1 MERRHDTIAAVATP
15 PGTGGI
21 AIVRVSGPGSSQVA
35 RAVLRRRSGT
45 DVLPLLPRTALLG
58 TAVGPDGGMLDE
70 VLALWMPGPA
80 SYTREDVLE
89 IHCHGGPAAAQGVLG
104 AALAAGARLARPGEF
119 TLRAF
124 LNGRIDLVQAEAV
137 LDVIQARTQ
146 EALRAHEALLA
157 GALSQEVGSWQDRL
171 GGILARVEAHLDF
184 PEEDD
189 VGEEDWGEIREELG
203 QLAREMERKLETFGW
218 GRTAREGFTVALVGV
233 PNVGKSS
240 LLNRL
245 VGEERAIVT
254 ELPGTTRDLVDGW
267 TQAGGVPVRLVDTA
281 GLRAARDPAEAEG
294 VRRAQRARDEADAVV
309 LVCEAGRALRP
320 EEEEEAR
327 GLASRNAAVAAV
339 NKADLGPGP
348 LERLRAL
355 GLEPV
360 LVSARTGQGIPELLE
375 RIAALALGGSR
386 GPTGEA
392 PLTRERHRRL
402 VETALAAVRN
412 GARILEGGGIP
423 EVAAS
428 ELHAARRALAELL
441 GWGTPD
447 DVLDR
452 IFSQFCIGK

>member
-1 MERRHDTIAAVATP
+1 MEHPTDTIAAVATP

-35 RAVLRRRSGT
+35 RAVLRRRTGAEP
-45 DVLPLLPRTALLG
+45 LPLSPRAVRVG
-58 TAVGPDGGMLDE
+58 SAVGPDGRVLDE

-157 GALSQEVGSWQDRL
+157 GALSEEVGSWQHRL
-171 GGILARVEAHLDF
+171 GRLLARVEAHLDF
-184 PEEDD
+184 PEEED
-189 VGEEDWGEIREELG
+189 VGSEDWEAIRDELG
-203 QLAREMERKLETFGW
+203 ELAREMGRKLETFGW
-218 GRTAREGFTVALVGV
+218 GRTIREGYTVALVGV

-254 ELPGTTRDLVDGW
+254 ELPGTTRDLIDGW
-267 TQAGGVPVRLVDTA
+267 TQAAGVPVRILDTA
-281 GLRAARDPAEAEG
+281 GLRAARDPVEAEG
-294 VRRAQRARDEADAVV
+294 VRRAERARDEADAVI
-309 LVCEAGRALRP
+309 LVCEAGRELLP
-320 EEEEEAR
+320 GEEEEAR
-327 GLASRNAAVAAV
+327 RLAQRGTGVVVV

-355 GLEPV
+355 GLDPV
-360 LVSARTGQGIPELLE
+360 PVSARTGQGLPALLD
-375 RIAALALGGSR
+375 RIAALARGGAS
-386 GPTGEA
+386 GPGGEA
-392 PLTRERHRRL
+392 PLTRERHRAK
-402 VETALAAVRN
+402 VEDALAAVRRA
-412 GARILEGGGIP
+412 GEILGRAGMP
-423 EVAAS
+423 EVGAS

-447 DVLDR
+447 DVLDQ